1 MQPVKKTS
9 GRGESDNAIAML
21 MEDHQRVRQLFA
33 EFKKIKDAGGKADAA
48 DATEL
53 SEKKA
58 ELVAQVCQELLIHAQ
73 LEEELFYPAVR
84 AAIDD
89 QDLMDESAVE
99 HAMVKDLVMQLLE
112 MAPGDDL
119 YDAKVTVL
127 GESVEHHVKE
137 EEGSMFPQV
146 KKAADLDDTLGDQLL
161 QRKQELLIE
170 LSQPRAQQP
179 ARANGVRKSQGV
191 PAPAH

>member
-1 MQPVKKTS
+1 MQSAKKTS
-9 GRGESDNAIAML
+9 DKGQSDNAIALL

-33 EFKKIKDAGGKADAA
+33 EFKKIKDSPEGTDVDAQ
-48 DATEL
+48 
-53 SEKKA
+53 KA

-73 LEEELFYPAVR
+73 LEEEIFYPAVR

-99 HAMVKDLVMQLLE
+99 HAMVKELVVQLLE

-127 GESVEHHVKE
+127 SESVEHHVKE
-137 EEGSMFPQV
+137 EEGSMFPQAR
-146 KKAADLDDTLGDQLL
+146 KAAGLDATLGDQLL
-161 QRKQELLIE
+161 QRKQELLAEME
-170 LSQPRAQQP
+170 LPKAKQP
-179 ARANGVRKSQGV
+179 APAKAKKSQGV
-191 PAPAH
+191 QASAH

>member
-1 MQPVKKTS
+1 MQPAKKTS
-9 GRGESDNAIAML
+9 GRGESENAIAML

-33 EFKKIKDAGGKADAA
+33 EFKKIKDAGGAA
-48 DATEL
+48 DATEMGGQ
-53 SEKKA
+53 KA
-58 ELVAQVCQELLIHAQ
+58 ELVAQICQELLIHAQ
-73 LEEELFYPAVR
+73 LEEELFYPAAR
-84 AAIDD
+84 AAIAD
-89 QDLMDESAVE
+89 QDLMDESTVE

-127 GESVEHHVKE
+127 CESVEHHVKE

-146 KKAADLDDTLGDQLL
+146 RKAADLDDTLGDQLL

-170 LSQPRAQQP
+170 LSQPRAKQP

-191 PAPAH
+191 QAPAH